1 MQPSADKDAP
11 LAGPITRYSIFFL
24 SIFMSGRHSDLSS
37 GAARPLCLACSL
49 APFLPNPPPPLFSP
63 ATFLGLGYLLPRRFI
78 NEIVRLADGNT
89 LRIRTYTLTGL
100 RTFEVWGGR
109 GGGLVV

>member
-1 MQPSADKDAP
+1 MQPAHYVW
-11 LAGPITRYSIFFL
+11 LVLTRAI
-24 SIFMSGRHSDLSS
+24 
-37 GAARPLCLACSL
+37 P
-49 APFLPNPPPPLFSP
+49 PEPPPPPFSP

-109 GGGLVV
+109 GGARGLTATVDSAPYQTT